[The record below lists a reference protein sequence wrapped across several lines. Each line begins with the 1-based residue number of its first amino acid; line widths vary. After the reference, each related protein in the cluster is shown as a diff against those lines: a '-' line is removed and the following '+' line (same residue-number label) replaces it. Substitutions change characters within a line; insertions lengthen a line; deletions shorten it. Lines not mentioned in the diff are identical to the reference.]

1 MFAAIFTLWSAFSP
15 LALAGPAGHEFNLE
29 MGTTGVVDPSWA
41 VFSENP
47 SLGSGG
53 FRGGLAVAPWA
64 RIIAGYHRGT
74 NGREI
79 SIEDGTSGIEVA
91 QLHTAATIDQYS
103 AGAKFVWQAKP
114 WIHPYAT
121 AQGVL
126 FVGHVRLDDDI
137 GLEGNENELKF
148 SAVAPGLISTL
159 GAEVLALGKDK
170 PVRLAFS
177 LELGYG
183 HAWPMRFK
191 DKTQDVPTDLG
202 DVIVS
207 GFVSRVGVGVR
218 F

>member
-1 MFAAIFTLWSAFSP
+1 MFAAIFTLWSALSP
-15 LALAGPAGHEFNLE
+15 LAAAAPAGHEVSLE
-29 MGTTGVVDPSWA
+29 MGTTGVMDPSWA
-41 VFSENP
+41 VFSANP
-47 SLGSGG
+47 TLGSGG
-53 FRGGLAVAPWA
+53 FRGGVAVAPWT
-64 RIIAGYHRGT
+64 RIIAGWQHGT

-91 QLHTAATIDQYS
+91 SLHTAATIDQYS
-103 AGAKFVWQAKP
+103 VGAKFVWEAKP

-121 AQGVL
+121 TQGVL

-137 GLEGNENELKF
+137 RLKGNDNELRF

-177 LELGYG
+177 LEFGYG

-207 GFVSRVGVGVR
+207 GFVSRVGAGIR